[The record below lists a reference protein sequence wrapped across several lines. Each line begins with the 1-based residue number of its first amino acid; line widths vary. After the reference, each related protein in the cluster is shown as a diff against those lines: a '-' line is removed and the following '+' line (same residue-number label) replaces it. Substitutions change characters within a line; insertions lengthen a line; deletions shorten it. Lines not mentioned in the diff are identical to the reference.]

1 MLTVNLSVAF
11 YTDRA
16 KVGFF
21 QISKCT
27 CKVVMFLHIDYA
39 VRINVVMCKEVK
51 PISCFS
57 KDIKI
62 LIFPYSETAM
72 ELLFKFYPSG

>member
-1 MLTVNLSVAF
+1 
-11 YTDRA
+11 
-16 KVGFF
+16 
-21 QISKCT
+21 
-27 CKVVMFLHIDYA
+27 MFLHIDYA
-39 VRINVVMCKEVK
+39 VRVNVVMCKEVK

-72 ELLFKFYPSG
+72 EFHQGRMIFLVKRRMV